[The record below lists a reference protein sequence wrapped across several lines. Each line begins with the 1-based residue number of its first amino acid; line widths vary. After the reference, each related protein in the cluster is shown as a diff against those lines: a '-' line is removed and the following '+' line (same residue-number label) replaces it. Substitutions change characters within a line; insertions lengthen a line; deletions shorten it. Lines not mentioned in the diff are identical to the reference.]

1 MTLQWA
7 VTATALIETG
17 CLNSYDLATLA
28 ARAESDIIA
37 ELDMNGL
44 DTNPLDT
51 VGSGVGMLKTAAQNW
66 LCRNIRIEQKHDGTF
81 PNSLSVGV
89 DRQDVTID
97 ASIKYYDDKG
107 RLSLDKYI
115 NSKTGTDDDD
125 TDELTGL
132 LALAGEEF

>member
-1 MTLQWA
+1 
-7 VTATALIETG
+7 
-17 CLNSYDLATLA
+17 
-28 ARAESDIIA
+28 
-37 ELDMNGL
+37 MNGL
-44 DTNPLDT
+44 DTNPSDT
-51 VGSGVGMLKTAAQNW
+51 AGSGVGMLKTAAQNW

-81 PNSLSVGV
+81 PNSLVVGV

-125 TDELTGL
+125 TDELSGL